1 MPSYWQFNDRKFRLM
16 PVLYLRL
23 CLKLFFN
30 DLNCIFVKTVFRT
43 GSGLKLRTR
52 FMIEM
57 FGTKSNKELQNS
69 MSSVVIYTSTRPV
82 MYGVESGVR
91 TW

>member
-1 MPSYWQFNDRKFRLM
+1 
-16 PVLYLRL
+16 
-23 CLKLFFN
+23 
-30 DLNCIFVKTVFRT
+30 
-43 GSGLKLRTR
+43 
-52 FMIEM
+52 MIEM

-82 MYGVESGVR
+82 MYGVESGVH